1 VRGIADFKWHIANG
15 GRIAIVIPFE
25 IGNLRIA
32 MFQGPLIVVSGPSG
46 CGKSTLIERMLDD
59 QAFPLHLSVSV
70 TTRQPRAGEV
80 DGVHYFFWPRER
92 FLKERDAGGFL
103 EWADVFG
110 NCYGTLRSQVEPYR
124 EQGRGVLLEIDV
136 EGWRQ
141 VKEKCPEVVSIF
153 VRTPSLADLE
163 ARLRRRRSETEQS
176 IQRRLQGAAH
186 ELAKADQ
193 YDHQII
199 NDDLDAALARLK
211 AIVAPLLERQPQHG

>member
-1 VRGIADFKWHIANG
+1 MLK
-15 GRIAIVIPFE
+15 
-25 IGNLRIA
+25 
-32 MFQGPLIVVSGPSG
+32 GPLIVVSGPSG
-46 CGKSTLIERMLDD
+46 CGKSTLIERMLADR
-59 QAFPLHLSVSV
+59 AFPLHLAVSV

-80 DGVHYFFWPRER
+80 DGIHYFFWTRER
-92 FLKERDAGGFL
+92 FVQERDAGEFL

-110 NCYGTLRSQVEPYR
+110 NCYGTLRSQVEPFR
-124 EQGRGVLLEIDV
+124 AEGRGVLLEIDV

-141 VKEKCPEVVSIF
+141 VKEKCPEAASIF
-153 VRTPSLADLE
+153 VRTPTLTDLE

-176 IQRRLQGAAH
+176 IQRRLQGATQ

-211 AIVAPLLERQPQHG
+211 AIVAPLLERQRQNG